1 MLTHEALKKEKKSVL
16 EYDSSYS
23 TITQNF
29 AQMVNTKDDD
39 LVLSW
44 VFAKH

>member
-1 MLTHEALKKEKKSVL
+1 MLTHEALKKEKKKSVL
-16 EYDSSYS
+16 EYDSSYG

-39 LVLSW
+39 LVLS
-44 VFAKH
+44 